1 MQKLPFRLMTVLILN
16 TVQRRMLGL
25 QPRLCVVLVV
35 EVVGRI
41 VLHAAQKYHGFVLEE
56 RD

>member
-1 MQKLPFRLMTVLILN
+1 MAVLTLN
-16 TVQRRMLGL
+16 SVQRRMLGL

-35 EVVGRI
+35 EVVGRT
-41 VLHAAQKYHGFVLEE
+41 VLHTAQKYHGFVLEE